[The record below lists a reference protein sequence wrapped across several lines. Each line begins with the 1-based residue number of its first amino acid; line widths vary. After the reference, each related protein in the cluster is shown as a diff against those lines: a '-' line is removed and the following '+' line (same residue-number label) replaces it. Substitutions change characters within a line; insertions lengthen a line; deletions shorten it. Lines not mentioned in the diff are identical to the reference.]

1 MNQIFNNIVKQTL
14 NQVEDSPL
22 KDTLGEALTSSLTK
36 QQDTLSALL
45 QAKQEGIISQEELDM
60 ELEREKDILEAEM
73 LTKQIT
79 AKAEIQKLV
88 NDAIQSLSKGLF

>member
-79 AKAEIQKLV
+79 AKAEVQKLV

>member
-1 MNQIFNNIVKQTL
+1 MNQIFNQIVKQTL
-14 NQVEDSPL
+14 DQVEDSPL
-22 KDTLGEALTSSLTK
+22 KNTLCEALASSLTK

-45 QAKQEGIISQEELDM
+45 QAKQEGIISQQELDM

-79 AKAEIQKLV
+79 AKAEVQKLV
-88 NDAIQSLSKGLF
+88 NDAIQSLSKGLL